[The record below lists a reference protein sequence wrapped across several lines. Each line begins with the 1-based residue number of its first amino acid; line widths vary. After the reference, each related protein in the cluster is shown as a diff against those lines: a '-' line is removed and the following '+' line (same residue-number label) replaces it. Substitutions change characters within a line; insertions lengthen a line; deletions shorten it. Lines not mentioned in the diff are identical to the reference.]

1 MNNKKGYKMN
11 TPKQLDLFND
21 LPTKRV
27 DTVRVGTTLKGFFHI
42 ACLVLIN
49 PANKRNGIND
59 KTFKMIMDLC
69 EQIENQ
75 NVLDMD
81 KLGLLPSKNN

>member
-1 MNNKKGYKMN
+1 MNNKKVYKMN
-11 TPKQLDLFND
+11 TPKQLNLFND
-21 LPTKRV
+21 LPTKKI

-59 KTFKMIMDLC
+59 QTYKMIMDLC

-81 KLGLLPSKNN
+81 KLGLLKENN

>member
-1 MNNKKGYKMN
+1 MN
-11 TPKQLDLFND
+11 TPKQLNLFND
-21 LPTKRV
+21 LPTKKI
-27 DTVRVGTTLKGFFHI
+27 DTVRVGTPLKGFFHI

-59 KTFKMIMDLC
+59 QTYKMIMDLC

-81 KLGLLPSKNN
+81 KLGLLKENN

>member
-1 MNNKKGYKMN
+1 MN
-11 TPKQLDLFND
+11 TPKQLNLFND
-21 LPTKRV
+21 LPTKKI

-59 KTFKMIMDLC
+59 QTYKMIMDLC

>member
-11 TPKQLDLFND
+11 TPKQLNLFND
-21 LPTKRV
+21 LPTKKI

-42 ACLVLIN
+42 ACLVLIY

-59 KTFKMIMDLC
+59 QTYKMIMDLC

-81 KLGLLPSKNN
+81 KLGLLKENN

>member
-21 LPTKRV
+21 LPNKRV

-49 PANKRNGIND
+49 PANKRNGVND
-59 KTFKMIMDLC
+59 KTFKMIMNLC
-69 EQIENQ
+69 EQIEKQ
-75 NVLDMD
+75 GVLDMD
-81 KLGLLPSKNN
+81 QLGLLKENN

>member
-1 MNNKKGYKMN
+1 MNIKKGYKMN
-11 TPKQLDLFND
+11 TPKQLNLFND
-21 LPTKRV
+21 LPTKKI

-59 KTFKMIMDLC
+59 QTYKMIMDLC

-81 KLGLLPSKNN
+81 KLGLLKENN

>member
-11 TPKQLDLFND
+11 TPKQLNLFND
-21 LPTKRV
+21 LPTKKI
-27 DTVRVGTTLKGFFHI
+27 DTVRVGTTLKGIFHI

-59 KTFKMIMDLC
+59 QTYKMIMDLC

-81 KLGLLPSKNN
+81 KLGLLKENN

>member
-49 PANKRNGIND
+49 PANKRNGVND
-59 KTFKMIMDLC
+59 KTFKMIIVISRRL
-69 EQIENQ
+69 
-75 NVLDMD
+75 
-81 KLGLLPSKNN
+81 

>member
-59 KTFKMIMDLC
+59 KTLKMIMDLC

>member
-11 TPKQLDLFND
+11 TPKQLNLFND
-21 LPTKRV
+21 LPTKKI

-49 PANKRNGIND
+49 QANKRNGIND
-59 KTFKMIMDLC
+59 QTYKMIMDLC

-81 KLGLLPSKNN
+81 KLGLLKENN

>member
-1 MNNKKGYKMN
+1 MK
-11 TPKQLDLFND
+11 LDAKIPEGALSDKWTQHKFN
-21 LPTKRV
+21 
-27 DTVRVGTTLKGFFHI
+27 LK
-42 ACLVLIN
+42 LVN

-59 KTFKMIMDLC
+59 QTYKMIMDLC

-81 KLGLLPSKNN
+81 KLGLLKENN

>member
-11 TPKQLDLFND
+11 TPKQLNLFND

-42 ACLVLIN
+42 VCLVLIN
-49 PANKRNGIND
+49 PANKRNGVND
-59 KTFKMIMDLC
+59 KTFKMVMNLC
-69 EQIENQ
+69 EQIEKQ
-75 NVLDMD
+75 GVLDMD
-81 KLGLLPSKNN
+81 QLGLLKENN

>member
-1 MNNKKGYKMN
+1 MN
-11 TPKQLDLFND
+11 TPKQLNLFND
-21 LPTKRV
+21 LPTKKI
-27 DTVRVGTTLKGFFHI
+27 DTVRVGTTLQGFFHI

-59 KTFKMIMDLC
+59 QTYKMIMDLC

-81 KLGLLPSKNN
+81 KLGLLKENN

>member
-21 LPTKRV
+21 LPIDK
-27 DTVRVGTTLKGFFHI
+27 VRVGTTLKGFFHI

-49 PANKRNGIND
+49 PVNKRNGVND

-75 NVLDMD
+75 GVLDMD
-81 KLGLLPSKNN
+81 QLGLLKENN

>member
-11 TPKQLDLFND
+11 TPKQLNLFND
-21 LPTKRV
+21 LPTKKI

-59 KTFKMIMDLC
+59 QTYKMIMDLC

-81 KLGLLPSKNN
+81 KLGLLKENN